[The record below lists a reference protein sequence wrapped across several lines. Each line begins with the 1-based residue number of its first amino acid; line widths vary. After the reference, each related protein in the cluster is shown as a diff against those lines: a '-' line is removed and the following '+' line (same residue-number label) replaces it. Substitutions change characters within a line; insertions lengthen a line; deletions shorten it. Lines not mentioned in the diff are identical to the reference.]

1 MKIDDDPSQ
10 EKATYVTSGKG
21 FMPIIR
27 YFSALNQKELNQA
40 GLTQHSKILWLITPF
55 TRLKVL

>member
-27 YFSALNQKELNQA
+27 YFSALNQKAKPSWFNA
-40 GLTQHSKILWLITPF
+40 A
-55 TRLKVL
+55 